1 MAAGLIILIAA
12 FVVLLTI
19 WILQIEKKRKSV
31 ENIPGPPALPLIGNA
46 HQLAGTSKEFYNTLI
61 EYSERWHEHGVFR
74 LWVGTQ
80 LLVGFYKAETVEVV
94 LQSSKILDKATEYR
108 FLHPWLGTGLLTST
122 GSKWHSRRKLLTP
135 SFHFKILNDFVGVF
149 QDQAQTMVK
158 RLDSMADRG
167 TFNIFSYI
175 TLCALDIICETAMGK
190 TVDAQGNTDS
200 EYVKCVYK
208 IAELI
213 LKRQR
218 TPWYGPDFLYN
229 TIGDGKEHAHCLK
242 VLHEFT
248 EKVILEKTEEFSKKQ
263 ESGMTMENV
272 LSSHDSNEDAYM
284 SRKNRLAFLD
294 MLLYAKQDGKP
305 MSSADIREEVD
316 TFMFEGHDTTASG
329 MNWLIHLLGANPD
342 IQKKV
347 HEEMDSIFGNSDRP
361 LTMKDLQEMKYLEC
375 CIKEALRIFPP
386 VPFFGRS
393 LTEDCKIGKYTVP
406 KGSTVVISPASL
418 HKDPRYFPDPEKFD
432 PDRFLPE
439 NSRKRH
445 PYAYVPFSAGPR
457 NCIGQKFALLE
468 EKAVI
473 STILRKFTVISKQ
486 KREELCPIGELIL
499 RPENGILVELHSRIK

>member
-1 MAAGLIILIAA
+1 MIGGQLKCSI
-12 FVVLLTI
+12 V
-19 WILQIEKKRKSV
+19 KSF
-31 ENIPGPPALPLIGNA
+31 P
-46 HQLAGTSKEFYNTLI
+46 EFYNTMI
-61 EYSERWHEHGVFR
+61 EYSEKWHEHGVFR

-94 LQSSKILDKATEYR
+94 LQSSRFLDKATEYK

-242 VLHEFT
+242 VLHGFT
-248 EKVILEKTEEFSKKQ
+248 EKD
-263 ESGMTMENV
+263 SGMTMENV
-272 LSSHDSNEDAYM
+272 LSSHESNEDAYM

-305 MSSADIREEVD
+305 MSFADIREEVD
-316 TFMFEGHDTTASG
+316 TFMFE
-329 MNWLIHLLGANPD
+329 
-342 IQKKV
+342 
-347 HEEMDSIFGNSDRP
+347 
-361 LTMKDLQEMKYLEC
+361 
-375 CIKEALRIFPP
+375 EALRIFPP

-406 KGSTVVISPASL
+406 KGSTVVIPPVSL

-445 PYAYVPFSAGPR
+445 PYAYIPFSAGPR

-499 RPENGILVELHSRIK
+499 RPENGILVELHSRLK